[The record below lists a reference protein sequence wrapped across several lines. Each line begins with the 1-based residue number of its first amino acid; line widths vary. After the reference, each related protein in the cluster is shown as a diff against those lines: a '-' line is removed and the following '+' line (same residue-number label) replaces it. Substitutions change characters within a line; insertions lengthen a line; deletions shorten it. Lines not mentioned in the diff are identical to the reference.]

1 MTIIELLLIA
11 VALAMDAFAISICA
25 GLTLQPVN
33 AKNAAIV
40 GLYFGGFQ
48 AGMPLIGY
56 LAGTQFADK
65 ITAFDHWVAFA
76 VLAIIGGKMVLDSRG
91 QADESGI
98 KSPNVKTMLPLAIA
112 TSIDALAVGVSF
124 AFMQVSIA
132 PAVSAIG
139 VVTFSLSVVGVLVGK
154 IAGLKFKSR
163 AELVGG
169 IILVAMGIKILV
181 EHLFF
186 G

>member
-1 MTIIELLLIA
+1 MSIIELLLIA
-11 VALAMDAFAISICA
+11 VALAMDAFAIAICA

-48 AGMPLIGY
+48 AAMPLIGY

-65 ITAFDHWVAFA
+65 ITTFDHWVAFV
-76 VLAIIGGKMVLDSRG
+76 VLVFIGGKMALESRKQDG
-91 QADESGI
+91 ESGI
-98 KSPNVKTMLPLAIA
+98 KSPNVRTMLPLAIA

-124 AFMQVSIA
+124 AFMEVSIA
-132 PAVSAIG
+132 PAATAIG

-169 IILVAMGIKILV
+169 IILIAMGIKILI
-181 EHLFF
+181 EHMFF
-186 G
+186 A